1 VSSRS
6 QSSVEEAREL
16 GLEAYRDN
24 RLAVASS
31 DLVIV
36 AVEPS
41 AAESVLREVSSS
53 LEGKILVSTVAKLGI
68 DRIRSLLGE
77 RSRTSVFRAM
87 PNINVEFNKGFTA
100 LAGSGF
106 GRDAVSSV
114 FRLLGDV
121 VWVEEELLDVL
132 TVVASCTPA
141 LVAEIMD
148 AVALA
153 ALRLGVPKRLAMR
166 VVARVFEGTAISV
179 AEKGVYSVRNSITT
193 PRGLTSRMLL
203 KALENNV
210 KNAIVT
216 SILEASRDLASST
229 RSG

>member
-1 VSSRS
+1 M
-6 QSSVEEAREL
+6 EEAKEL

-41 AAESVLREVSSS
+41 AAEKVLREVSQD
-53 LEGKILVSTVAKLGI
+53 LEGKILVSTVARLGI
-68 DRIRSLLGE
+68 GRIRSLLGE
-77 RSRTSVFRAM
+77 FSRVSVFRAM

-100 LAGSGF
+100 LAGEGF
-106 GRDAVSSV
+106 GKDVVSYV

-121 VWVEEELLDVL
+121 VWVDEDLLEVL
-132 TVVASCTPA
+132 TVVAACTPA

-153 ALRLGVPKRLAMR
+153 ALRLGVPKRLVMR
-166 VVARVFEGTAISV
+166 IVARVFEGTAVSV
-179 AEKGVYSVRNSITT
+179 AEKGVYSVRNSVAT

-203 KALENNV
+203 KALESNV

-216 SILEASRDLASST
+216 SILEASRELVP
-229 RSG
+229 